1 MSSLD
6 KIFNNIRKKLD
17 HDNELRENLIKI
29 ARKSIRTS
37 SLAIRHLHRNEME
50 QANKLI
56 EENKEVIS
64 RINEMASAMDPSPFG
79 IILSANQ
86 EYAESVFLQCFLKDS
101 PLPSHE
107 ELEIPYL
114 AYLHG
119 IPDFVGELRRVI
131 LDSLRKSHGLEA
143 AIKALDLMDD
153 LYSLLITLDFPDG
166 LTYNLRKKTDYVRN
180 LTEKT
185 RGDITLALNRENLI
199 NTINKILNDHS
210 ETLK

>member
-1 MSSLD
+1 MSSLE
-6 KIFNNIRKKLD
+6 KIFINIRKKLD
-17 HDNELRENLIKI
+17 HDNEVRENLIKI

-37 SLAIRHLHRNEME
+37 SIAIRHLHRNEME

-56 EENKEVIS
+56 EENKEEIQ

-86 EYAESVFLQCFLKDS
+86 EYAESVFLQCFLNDL
-101 PLPSHE
+101 PLPSND
-107 ELEIPYL
+107 ELKIPYL

-131 LDSLRKSHGLEA
+131 LDALRKSHGLEQ
-143 AIKALDLMDD
+143 AIKALEVMDD

-185 RGDITLALNRENLI
+185 RGDITLALNRQDLI

-210 ETLK
+210 EALK